1 MTRASRSPLPVHVI
15 EGGGVRDA
23 PQFEIGPVLSHGP
36 RETAAIPH
44 RHEFL
49 EILYVRE
56 GRGTHVIDGTA
67 YPIAANRL
75 YLVRRGQ
82 VHAWVTPEPLDGT
95 VVVFDESFLAG
106 PGAPGSVDF
115 NQYPNMLCPDA
126 GQIPRLEG
134 LLAAMADEDAEGDD
148 LADLIVRHLLSA
160 LLLLCQRFDG
170 FHAPEGSR
178 AGLSTELSVE
188 FTKLVAERSSATLT
202 VRSAAMRL
210 GVTSGYLREVVVAQ
224 TGRTPGQIIRSAVLT
239 EAQRLLANTDM
250 TCAQVADRLGFE
262 DASYFSRF
270 FRREAGAPPS
280 AYRKQARE
288 KYQACLG
295 A

>member
-1 MTRASRSPLPVHVI
+1 MTRASRPPFPVHVI
-15 EGGGVRDA
+15 DGGGGRDA

-56 GRGTHVIDGTA
+56 GRGTHIIDGTA
-67 YPIAANRL
+67 HPIAAHRL

-82 VHAWVTPEPLDGT
+82 VHAWVTPAPLDGT
-95 VVVFDESFLAG
+95 VVVFDEAFLAG
-106 PGAPGSVDF
+106 PGASAAVDF
-115 NQYPNMLCPDA
+115 SQYPNMLCPGA
-126 GQIPRLEG
+126 GHVPRLER
-134 LLAAMADEDAEGDD
+134 LLAAMADEYTEGDD
-148 LADLIVRHLLSA
+148 RADPITRHLLSA

-170 FHAPEGSR
+170 FNAPEGSR
-178 AGLSTELSVE
+178 AGPSAELGVE
-188 FTKLVAERSSATLT
+188 FTKLVAEKASATLT

-210 GVTSGYLREVVVAQ
+210 GVTPGYLRELVAAQ

-250 TCAQVADRLGFE
+250 SCAQVADRLGFE

-288 KYQACLG
+288 RYQACLG

>member
-1 MTRASRSPLPVHVI
+1 MTTASRSPFPVHVI
-15 EGGGVRDA
+15 EGGRGRDA

-56 GRGTHVIDGTA
+56 GRGTHIIDGTA
-67 YPIAANRL
+67 YPIAAGRL

-95 VVVFDESFLAG
+95 VVLFDEPFLAG
-106 PGAPGSVDF
+106 PGGPDPVNLGH
-115 NQYPNMLCPDA
+115 YPNMLCPDPA
-126 GQIPRLEG
+126 RLPRVEG
-134 LLAAMADEDAEGDD
+134 LLAAMAGEYAEGDD
-148 LADLIVRHLLSA
+148 QSDPIVRHLLSA
-160 LLLLCQRFDG
+160 LLLLCRRFDG
-170 FHAPEGSR
+170 FDAPEGAR
-178 AGLSTELSVE
+178 AGLSAELGVE
-188 FTKLVAERSSATLT
+188 FTKLVAEKASATLT

-239 EAQRLLANTDM
+239 EAQRLLANTGM

-280 AYRKQARE
+280 AYRRQARE

>member
-1 MTRASRSPLPVHVI
+1 
-15 EGGGVRDA
+15 
-23 PQFEIGPVLSHGP
+23 
-36 RETAAIPH
+36 
-44 RHEFL
+44 
-49 EILYVRE
+49 
-56 GRGTHVIDGTA
+56 
-67 YPIAANRL
+67 
-75 YLVRRGQ
+75 
-82 VHAWVTPEPLDGT
+82 
-95 VVVFDESFLAG
+95 
-106 PGAPGSVDF
+106 
-115 NQYPNMLCPDA
+115 MLCPGP

-134 LLAAMADEDAEGDD
+134 LLAAMADEDAVGDD
-148 LADLIVRHLLSA
+148 RADLIVRHLLSA

-170 FHAPEGSR
+170 FTTPEGSR

-202 VRSAAMRL
+202 VRSAALRL